1 MALRLKKDIKKASYY
16 VWFLGA
22 QESRGLRGEEFALPA
37 VQLLEERSRELEPF
51 KVTLQVSHKG
61 LKIIQNVTA
70 KGKQQTIKHFIPHGS
85 ITSAVVQGD
94 VVACVLLLYN
104 PLTGCP
110 VHVHAYR
117 CDSDHTAEMLY
128 THLQAL
134 IERPENQKKFAD
146 IERKLQMRGALP
158 VSKKPPDS
166 SLGSEVSRESDSG
179 SNEERCVANLY
190 DSLAAELKQKLSTG
204 KKGLGKSPIL
214 LPPRDY
220 DTVHRQKGNLSNID
234 TRRCLNQN
242 IVGVN
247 ARRKLESSGGS
258 SGIGSDLAPSPERN
272 EYTRQHDNHST
283 SEEDWAESTAY
294 MMHEAF
300 DASPRRAASPRHAAS
315 PRRATSPRRA
325 SPPRRVASPPRRAAS
340 PQRRAVSPQ
349 RRAVSPQRRAV
360 SPPRRALSP
369 RRYDRGFNDDFAE
382 QFRDDLAPFREQ
394 TGFDRHHRHESLER
408 VKEKE
413 KYDDEPSYRRRYA
426 AETKPSNRSI
436 DRVEDRRLGKLT
448 RGASEGS
455 LKLAE
460 ASPKDRFQVAKEK
473 FKNLERERFNR
484 ELEQHMAIRR
494 SMLERNSRSTSS
506 PEEERRDERQ
516 QDRHRELSSRRE
528 PDRSH
533 RDLER
538 SHREPERFKDPGRMH
553 DIDRDI
559 PHREVERL
567 PRVSRKREDVK
578 RFEYGA
584 EDYLDR
590 IEPKPHREEFDRYRE
605 RRELDRRIDEDEIIE
620 PVIEDRRRDWSDR
633 QRAFSRSRLLDD
645 QRQSFAEGDR
655 ERYYEREYR
664 DYRELSDRQPAKFR
678 HSYAEPIPRGRLG
691 TVRPY

>member
-1 MALRLKKDIKKASYY
+1 MRAHGSIDSRVIVLADLKTNKIFNNDIEVQNKMALRLKKDIKKASYY

-37 VQLLEERSRELEPF
+37 IRLLEERARNLEPF

-85 ITSAVVQGD
+85 ITSAVAQGD
-94 VVACVLLLYN
+94 VVACVLLLFN
-104 PLTGCP
+104 PITGCP

-128 THLQAL
+128 THLLAL

-158 VSKKPPDS
+158 LKKPPDS

-179 SNEERCVANLY
+179 SNEDRNVANLY
-190 DSLAAELKQKLSTG
+190 DSLAAELKQKLST
-204 KKGLGKSPIL
+204 GKSPIL

-242 IVGVN
+242 IVGIN

-272 EYTRQHDNHST
+272 EYPRHDNHST

-294 MMHEAF
+294 LMHEAF
-300 DASPRRAASPRHAAS
+300 DASP
-315 PRRATSPRRA
+315 PRRPSSPRRA
-325 SPPRRVASPPRRAAS
+325 SPPRRT
-340 PQRRAVSPQ
+340 
-349 RRAVSPQRRAV
+349 
-360 SPPRRALSP
+360 LSP
-369 RRYDRGFNDDFAE
+369 RNYDRTPYNDDYTD
-382 QFRDDLAPFREQ
+382 QYSDQLAPFRDQ
-394 TGFDRHHRHESLER
+394 TAFERRFRHESLER
-408 VKEKE
+408 VSKDKPEKF
-413 KYDDEPSYRRRYA
+413 DDDTPSYRRRYV
-426 AETKPSNRSI
+426 AETKPSNKSI
-436 DRVEDRRLGKLT
+436 DRVEDRRFGKLQ

-455 LKLAE
+455 LKTTDV
-460 ASPKDRFQVAKEK
+460 SPKERFNVAKEK
-473 FKNLERERFNR
+473 FMNLERERFNR
-484 ELEQHMAIRR
+484 ELEAHMAIRR

-506 PEEERRDERQ
+506 PEEERRDERL
-516 QDRHRELSSRRE
+516 DRHRELSSRRE
-528 PDRSH
+528 NDRSH
-533 RDLER
+533 RELER
-538 SHREPERFKDPGRMH
+538 PHREPERRKE
-553 DIDRDI
+553 DRIRDLGDLGQ
-559 PHREVERL
+559 REIERL
-567 PRVSRKREDVK
+567 PRVGRKRDEVK
-578 RFEYGA
+578 RYEYGN
-584 EDYLDR
+584 EEYLNR
-590 IEPKPHREEFDRYRE
+590 IEPKQEYLNRIESKPHREEFDRYRE

-620 PVIEDRRRDWSDR
+620 PVIEERRRDWNDR
-633 QRAFSRSRLLDD
+633 QRAFSRSRLLDE
-645 QRQSFAEGDR
+645 QRQSYAEGDR
-655 ERYYEREYR
+655 DRFFERDYREYR
-664 DYRELSDRQPAKFR
+664 DLADRQPANYR

>member
-37 VQLLEERSRELEPF
+37 ITLLEERARELEPF

-85 ITSAVVQGD
+85 ITSAVSQGD

-117 CDSDHTAEMLY
+117 CDSEHTAEMLY

-134 IERPENQKKFAD
+134 IDRPENQKKFAD

-158 VSKKPPDS
+158 TSKKPPDS

-220 DTVHRQKGNLSNID
+220 DTVHRQKGNLNNID

-272 EYTRQHDNHST
+272 EYPRQHDNHST

-300 DASPRRAASPRHAAS
+300 DASP
-315 PRRATSPRRA
+315 PRRATSPRRPA
-325 SPPRRVASPPRRAAS
+325 SPRRAPS
-340 PQRRAVSPQ
+340 PHRAISPRR
-349 RRAVSPQRRAV
+349 V

-369 RRYDRGFNDDFAE
+369 RNYDRGYNEDFSE
-382 QFRDDLAPFREQ
+382 QYRDQLAPFRDHTFERR
-394 TGFDRHHRHESLER
+394 FRNESLDR
-408 VKEKE
+408 KEKQD
-413 KYDDEPSYRRRYA
+413 KFIDDTNYRRRYVA
-426 AETKPSNRSI
+426 DAKPSNRSI
-436 DRVEDRRLGKLT
+436 DRVEDRRFGKLQ

-455 LKLAE
+455 LKIND
-460 ASPKDRFQVAKEK
+460 ASPKDRFNVAKEK
-473 FKNLERERFNR
+473 FMNLERERLNR

-494 SMLERNSRSTSS
+494 SILERNSRSTSS
-506 PEEERRDERQ
+506 PEEERRDERP
-516 QDRHRELSSRRE
+516 DRRDLSSRRE
-528 PDRSH
+528 PERSP
-533 RDLER
+533 LER
-538 SHREPERFKDPGRMH
+538 YREPNRRKEPERPDVDVTDLG
-553 DIDRDI
+553 
-559 PHREVERL
+559 HREIERL
-567 PRVSRKREDVK
+567 PRVGRKREDAK

-584 EDYLDR
+584 EEYLNR
-590 IEPKPHREEFDRYRE
+590 IEPKPHRDDFDRYRD

-620 PVIEDRRRDWSDR
+620 PVIEDRRRDWNDR
-633 QRAFSRSRLLDD
+633 QRAFSRSRLLED
-645 QRQSFAEGDR
+645 QRQSYAEGDR
-655 ERYYEREYR
+655 DRFYERDYR
-664 DYRELSDRQPAKFR
+664 DYRELADRQPSKFR

>member
-1 MALRLKKDIKKASYY
+1 
-16 VWFLGA
+16 
-22 QESRGLRGEEFALPA
+22 
-37 VQLLEERSRELEPF
+37 
-51 KVTLQVSHKG
+51 
-61 LKIIQNVTA
+61 
-70 KGKQQTIKHFIPHGS
+70 
-85 ITSAVVQGD
+85 
-94 VVACVLLLYN
+94 
-104 PLTGCP
+104 
-110 VHVHAYR
+110 
-117 CDSDHTAEMLY
+117 MLY

-158 VSKKPPDS
+158 SSKKPPDS

-204 KKGLGKSPIL
+204 KKGIGKSPIL

-272 EYTRQHDNHST
+272 DYTRPHDTHST

-294 MMHEAF
+294 LMHEAF
-300 DASPRRAASPRHAAS
+300 DPSPPRRAA
-315 PRRATSPRRA
+315 SPRRA
-325 SPPRRVASPPRRAAS
+325 SPPRRT
-340 PQRRAVSPQ
+340 
-349 RRAVSPQRRAV
+349 
-360 SPPRRALSP
+360 LSP
-369 RRYDRGFNDDFAE
+369 RGYDRTSYNDDYND
-382 QFRDDLAPFREQ
+382 QYRDQLAPFREA
-394 TGFDRHHRHESLER
+394 TFERRFRHESLER
-408 VKEKE
+408 VNKEKPE
-413 KYDDEPSYRRRYA
+413 KFIDDTTNYRRRYV
-426 AETKPSNRSI
+426 AETKPSNRSM
-436 DRVEDRRLGKLT
+436 DKVEDRRFGKLQ

-460 ASPKDRFQVAKEK
+460 AAPKDRFNAAKEK
-473 FKNLERERFNR
+473 FMNLERERFNK

-506 PEEERRDERQ
+506 PEEERRDERRE
-516 QDRHRELSSRRE
+516 RHRELSSRRE

-533 RDLER
+533 RDIER
-538 SHREPERFKDPGRMH
+538 SHREPERRKEA
-553 DIDRDI
+553 DRIRDDSRELG
-559 PHREVERL
+559 HREIERL
-567 PRVSRKREDVK
+567 PRVGRKREDVK
-578 RFEYGA
+578 RYEYGA
-584 EDYLDR
+584 EDYLNR
-590 IEPKPHREEFDRYRE
+590 VEPKVHRDDFDRDRYRE

-620 PVIEDRRRDWSDR
+620 PVIEDRRRDWNDR

-645 QRQSFAEGDR
+645 QRQSYAEGDR
-655 ERYYEREYR
+655 DRYFDR
-664 DYRELSDRQPAKFR
+664 DYRDFRDLADRQPTKFR

>member
-37 VQLLEERSRELEPF
+37 IRILEERARDLEPF

-85 ITSAVVQGD
+85 ITSAVVQAD

-117 CDSDHTAEMLY
+117 CDSDHTAEMLF

-158 VSKKPPDS
+158 SSKKPPDS

-190 DSLAAELKQKLSTG
+190 DSLAAELKQKLST
-204 KKGLGKSPIL
+204 GKSPIL

-272 EYTRQHDNHST
+272 EYRQHDNHST

-300 DASPRRAASPRHAAS
+300 DASPPRRAPS
-315 PRRATSPRRA
+315 PRRTSPPRRA
-325 SPPRRVASPPRRAAS
+325 SPA
-340 PQRRAVSPQ
+340 
-349 RRAVSPQRRAV
+349 
-360 SPPRRALSP
+360 RRALSP
-369 RRYDRGFNDDFAE
+369 RHYERAYADDFSD
-382 QFRDDLAPFREQ
+382 QFRDQLAPFRDHTFERR
-394 TGFDRHHRHESLER
+394 FRHESLER
-408 VKEKE
+408 VKPEKPVE
-413 KYDDEPSYRRRYA
+413 KFQDDTINYRRRYV

-436 DRVEDRRLGKLT
+436 DRVEDRRFGKLQ

-455 LKLAE
+455 LKVAE
-460 ASPKDRFQVAKEK
+460 ASPKDRFNVAKEK
-473 FKNLERERFNR
+473 FMNLERERFNK
-484 ELEQHMAIRR
+484 ELEAHMAMRR

-516 QDRHRELSSRRE
+516 ERHREVSSRRE
-528 PDRSH
+528 PP
-533 RDLER
+533 R
-538 SHREPERFKDPGRMH
+538 SHREPERRSP
-553 DIDRDI
+553 
-559 PHREVERL
+559 ERL
-567 PRVSRKREDVK
+567 PRLRKRDDAK
-578 RFEYGA
+578 RYEYGA
-584 EDYLDR
+584 EEYLAR
-590 IEPKPHREEFDRYRE
+590 EPRRDEFDAFERRG
-605 RRELDRRIDEDEIIE
+605 RRELERRIDEDEVIE
-620 PVIEDRRRDWSDR
+620 PVIEERRRDWTDR
-633 QRAFSRSRLLDD
+633 QRAFSRSRLLDE
-645 QRQSFAEGDR
+645 QRQSYAEGER
-655 ERYYEREYR
+655 ERYYERDYR
-664 DYRELSDRQPAKFR
+664 DYRELAERPQGKFR

>member
-37 VQLLEERSRELEPF
+37 IRLLEERARDLEPF

-104 PLTGCP
+104 PITGCP

-158 VSKKPPDS
+158 SKKPPDS

-179 SNEERCVANLY
+179 STEERCVANLY

-272 EYTRQHDNHST
+272 DYTRQHDNHST

-294 MMHEAF
+294 LMHEAF
-300 DASPRRAASPRHAAS
+300 DASP
-315 PRRATSPRRA
+315 PRRAQSPRRA
-325 SPPRRVASPPRRAAS
+325 SPPRCA
-340 PQRRAVSPQ
+340 
-349 RRAVSPQRRAV
+349 

-369 RRYDRGFNDDFAE
+369 RAYDRAPAYNEEFAE
-382 QFRDDLAPFREQ
+382 PYRDQLAPFRDATFERR
-394 TGFDRHHRHESLER
+394 FRHESLER
-408 VKEKE
+408 VAKEKPDKFLE
-413 KYDDEPSYRRRYA
+413 ETPGYRRRYVA
-426 AETKPSNRSI
+426 DAKPSNRSI
-436 DRVEDRRLGKLT
+436 DRVEERRFGKLQ

-460 ASPKDRFQVAKEK
+460 TSPKDRFNVAKEK
-473 FKNLERERFNR
+473 FMNLERERFNR
-484 ELEQHMAIRR
+484 ELEQHMAMRR

-516 QDRHRELSSRRE
+516 ERHRDISSRRE
-528 PDRSH
+528 PERSH
-533 RDLER
+533 RDIDRPRE
-538 SHREPERFKDPGRMH
+538 HREPERRKDVERVR
-553 DIDRDI
+553 DIDTTDVG
-559 PHREVERL
+559 HREIERL
-567 PRVSRKREDVK
+567 PRVGRKRDDPK
-578 RFEYGA
+578 RYEYGA
-584 EDYLDR
+584 EDYLSR
-590 IEPKPHREEFDRYRE
+590 VEPKPHRDEFDRYRE
-605 RRELDRRIDEDEIIE
+605 RRELDRRIDEDEVIE
-620 PVIEDRRRDWSDR
+620 PVMEDRRREWTDR
-633 QRAFSRSRLLDD
+633 QRAFSRSRLLDE
-645 QRQSFAEGDR
+645 QRQSYADGDR
-655 ERYYEREYR
+655 DRYYDREYR
-664 DYRELSDRQPAKFR
+664 EFRELADRQPTKFR

>member
-37 VQLLEERSRELEPF
+37 IRLLEERARDLEPF

-104 PLTGCP
+104 PITGCP

-128 THLQAL
+128 THLLAL

-158 VSKKPPDS
+158 SKKPPDS

-179 SNEERCVANLY
+179 SNEDRNVANLY

-220 DTVHRQKGNLSNID
+220 DTVHRQKGNLNNID

-242 IVGVN
+242 IVGIN

-272 EYTRQHDNHST
+272 EYPRHDNHST

-294 MMHEAF
+294 LMHEAF
-300 DASPRRAASPRHAAS
+300 DASPPRRAPS
-315 PRRATSPRRA
+315 PRRS
-325 SPPRRVASPPRRAAS
+325 SPPRRT
-340 PQRRAVSPQ
+340 
-349 RRAVSPQRRAV
+349 
-360 SPPRRALSP
+360 LSP
-369 RRYDRGFNDDFAE
+369 RNFERAYNDDYSD
-382 QFRDDLAPFREQ
+382 QYRDQIPSFRDQA
-394 TGFDRHHRHESLER
+394 TFDRRFRHESLER
-408 VKEKE
+408 KDKTEKF
-413 KYDDEPSYRRRYA
+413 DDDTSYRRRYV

-436 DRVEDRRLGKLT
+436 DRVEDRRFGKLQ

-455 LKLAE
+455 LKVADT
-460 ASPKDRFQVAKEK
+460 SPKERFVVAKEK
-473 FKNLERERFNR
+473 FMNLERERFNR
-484 ELEQHMAIRR
+484 ELQAHMAMRR

-516 QDRHRELSSRRE
+516 DRPVSSRRE
-528 PDRSH
+528 ADRSH
-533 RDLER
+533 RDIER
-538 SHREPERFKDPGRMH
+538 SLREPDRRKEERV
-553 DIDRDI
+553 RDLAA
-559 PHREVERL
+559 PDLAQREIERL
-567 PRVSRKREDVK
+567 PRVGRKRDEIK
-578 RFEYGA
+578 RYEYGS
-584 EDYLDR
+584 EDYLNR
-590 IEPKPHREEFDRYRE
+590 VEPKHRNDFDRYRE
-605 RRELDRRIDEDEIIE
+605 RRELDHRIDEDDVIE
-620 PVIEDRRRDWSDR
+620 PVIEERRNWNDR
-633 QRAFSRSRLLDD
+633 QRAFSRSRLVDE
-645 QRQSFAEGDR
+645 QRQSYAEGDR
-655 ERYYEREYR
+655 DRFYER
-664 DYRELSDRQPAKFR
+664 DYRDFSDLADRQPAKYR

>member
-37 VQLLEERSRELEPF
+37 IRILEERARDLEPF

-61 LKIIQNVTA
+61 LKIIQNVTS

-85 ITSAVVQGD
+85 ITSGVVQGD

-104 PLTGCP
+104 PITGCP

-117 CDSDHTAEMLY
+117 CDSDHTAGMLY
-128 THLQAL
+128 THLLAL

-158 VSKKPPDS
+158 NSKKPPDS

-179 SNEERCVANLY
+179 SNEDRNVANLY

-220 DTVHRQKGNLSNID
+220 DTVHRQKGNLNNID

-272 EYTRQHDNHST
+272 DYRPHDNHST

-294 MMHEAF
+294 LMHEAF
-300 DASPRRAASPRHAAS
+300 DASP
-315 PRRATSPRRA
+315 PRRAPSPRRA
-325 SPPRRVASPPRRAAS
+325 SPPRRS
-340 PQRRAVSPQ
+340 
-349 RRAVSPQRRAV
+349 

-369 RRYDRGFNDDFAE
+369 RNYDRTPYNDDLSD
-382 QFRDDLAPFREQ
+382 QFRDALAPFREA
-394 TGFDRHHRHESLER
+394 TFERRFRPESLER
-408 VKEKE
+408 NKEKVD
-413 KYDDEPSYRRRYA
+413 KYPEETTNYRRRYVA
-426 AETKPSNRSI
+426 DTKPSNRSM
-436 DRVEDRRLGKLT
+436 DRVDGRFGKLQ
-448 RGASEGS
+448 RGTSEGS
-455 LKLAE
+455 LKIADT
-460 ASPKDRFQVAKEK
+460 SPKERFNVAKEK

-484 ELEQHMAIRR
+484 ELEAHMAMRR
-494 SMLERNSRSTSS
+494 SMLEARNSRSTSS

-516 QDRHRELSSRRE
+516 ERHRETTSRRE
-528 PDRSH
+528 QERSH
-533 RDLER
+533 REVER
-538 SHREPERFKDPGRMH
+538 SHREPERRKE
-553 DIDRDI
+553 DRVRDLA
-559 PHREVERL
+559 PPDLHREVERL
-567 PRVSRKREDVK
+567 PRVGRKRDDLK
-578 RFEYGA
+578 RYEYGT
-584 EDYLDR
+584 EDYLNR
-590 IEPKPHREEFDRYRE
+590 IEPKPLRDDYDRYRD
-605 RRELDRRIDEDEIIE
+605 RRESHPPDEDEIE
-620 PVIEDRRRDWSDR
+620 PVEERRRDWNDR
-633 QRAFSRSRLLDD
+633 QRAFSRTRLLDD
-645 QRQSFAEGDR
+645 HRQSYAEGDR
-655 ERYYEREYR
+655 DRFYER
-664 DYRELSDRQPAKFR
+664 DYRDFRDLADRPQTKFR
-678 HSYAEPIPRGRLG
+678 HSYAEPISRGRLG

>member
-37 VQLLEERSRELEPF
+37 IRILEERARDLEPF

-85 ITSAVVQGD
+85 ITSAVVQAD

-117 CDSDHTAEMLY
+117 CDSDHTAEILY

-158 VSKKPPDS
+158 SSKKPPDS

-204 KKGLGKSPIL
+204 KSPIL

-220 DTVHRQKGNLSNID
+220 DTVHRQKGNLNNID

-300 DASPRRAASPRHAAS
+300 DASP
-315 PRRATSPRRA
+315 PRRAVSPRRA
-325 SPPRRVASPPRRAAS
+325 SPRRTSPRRNSPTRRNSPPRRT
-340 PQRRAVSPQ
+340 
-349 RRAVSPQRRAV
+349 
-360 SPPRRALSP
+360 LSP
-369 RRYDRGFNDDFAE
+369 RNYDRSYPDDYD
-382 QFRDDLAPFREQ
+382 QYRDQLAPFRDQNTYERR
-394 TGFDRHHRHESLER
+394 FRHESLER
-408 VKEKE
+408 PTKDKFQEKE
-413 KYDDEPSYRRRYA
+413 KFQDDTANYRRRYV

-436 DRVEDRRLGKLT
+436 DRVEDRKFGKLQ

-455 LKLAE
+455 LKIADT
-460 ASPKDRFQVAKEK
+460 SPKDRFNVAKEK
-473 FKNLERERFNR
+473 FMNLERERFTK
-484 ELEQHMAIRR
+484 ELEQHMAMRR

-516 QDRHRELSSRRE
+516 DRHRDLSSRRE
-528 PDRSH
+528 PERSH
-533 RDLER
+533 RDIER
-538 SHREPERFKDPGRMH
+538 HRDPERRKDSDRIRDIEPIVHREM
-553 DIDRDI
+553 
-559 PHREVERL
+559 ERL
-567 PRVSRKREDVK
+567 PRIGRKRDDVK

-584 EDYLDR
+584 EEYLNR
-590 IEPKPHREEFDRYRE
+590 IEPKPHRDEFERYDRRE
-605 RRELDRRIDEDEIIE
+605 RRELDRRIDEDEVIE
-620 PVIEDRRRDWSDR
+620 PVIEERRRDWNDR

-645 QRQSFAEGDR
+645 QRQSYVEGDR
-655 ERYYEREYR
+655 ERYYDR
-664 DYRELSDRQPAKFR
+664 DYRDFRDLADRQQTKFR

>member
-37 VQLLEERSRELEPF
+37 IRVLEERARDLEPF

-85 ITSAVVQGD
+85 ITSAVVQAD

-104 PLTGCP
+104 PVTGCP

-134 IERPENQKKFAD
+134 IDRPENQKKFAD

-158 VSKKPPDS
+158 STKKPPDS

-272 EYTRQHDNHST
+272 EYARQHDNHST
-283 SEEDWAESTAY
+283 SEEEWAESTAY

-300 DASPRRAASPRHAAS
+300 EASPRRAV
-315 PRRATSPRRA
+315 SPRRA
-325 SPPRRVASPPRRAAS
+325 SPPAA
-340 PQRRAVSPQ
+340 
-349 RRAVSPQRRAV
+349 
-360 SPPRRALSP
+360 RRALSP
-369 RRYDRGFNDDFAE
+369 HSYDRTPAYDDYND
-382 QFRDDLAPFREQ
+382 QYRDQLAPFREQ
-394 TGFDRHHRHESLER
+394 SSFDRRFRHESLER
-408 VKEKE
+408 VSKDKPD
-413 KYDDEPSYRRRYA
+413 KFNDDAPSYRRRYI
-426 AETKPSNRSI
+426 TDSKPSNRSI
-436 DRVEDRRLGKLT
+436 DRVEDRRFGKLQ

-455 LKLAE
+455 LKVAE
-460 ASPKDRFQVAKEK
+460 IASPKDRFNVAKEK
-473 FKNLERERFNR
+473 FMNLERERFNR

-506 PEEERRDERQ
+506 PEEEIRDERPE
-516 QDRHRELSSRRE
+516 RHRELNSRRE
-528 PDRSH
+528 PERTHRELDRA
-533 RDLER
+533 
-538 SHREPERFKDPGRMH
+538 HREPDRRKDPERVR
-553 DIDRDI
+553 DVDRDLA
-559 PHREVERL
+559 HREIERL
-567 PRVSRKREDVK
+567 PRVSRKRDDNMK
-578 RFEYGA
+578 RYEYGA
-584 EDYLDR
+584 EEYLNR
-590 IEPKPHREEFDRYRE
+590 IEPKPQREEFDRYRD
-605 RRELDRRIDEDEIIE
+605 RRELDRRIDEDEVFE
-620 PVIEDRRRDWSDR
+620 PVIEERRRDWTDR
-633 QRAFSRSRLLDD
+633 QRAFSRSRLLEDH
-645 QRQSFAEGDR
+645 RQSYAEGDR
-655 ERYYEREYR
+655 DRYYDR
-664 DYRELSDRQPAKFR
+664 DYPNFRDLAERQPAKFR

>member
-22 QESRGLRGEEFALPA
+22 QESRGLRGEEFAIPA
-37 VQLLEERSRELEPF
+37 IKILEERARDLEPF
-51 KVTLQVSHKG
+51 KVTLQLSHKG

-85 ITSAVVQGD
+85 ITSAVVQDD

-117 CDSDHTAEMLY
+117 CDSDNTAKMLY
-128 THLQAL
+128 SHLQAL

-158 VSKKPPDS
+158 ATKKPPDS

-190 DSLAAELKQKLSTG
+190 DSLAAELKQKLST
-204 KKGLGKSPIL
+204 GKSPIL

-272 EYTRQHDNHST
+272 DYARQHDNHST

-300 DASPRRAASPRHAAS
+300 E
-315 PRRATSPRRA
+315 
-325 SPPRRVASPPRRAAS
+325 ASPPRRA
-340 PQRRAVSPQ
+340 VSP
-349 RRAVSPQRRAV
+349 RRTSPG
-360 SPPRRALSP
+360 RRALSP
-369 RRYDRGFNDDFAE
+369 HSYDRAPVYNDDYNE
-382 QFRDDLAPFREQ
+382 QFRDQLAPFRDQATFERR
-394 TGFDRHHRHESLER
+394 FRHESLER
-408 VKEKE
+408 VNNRHESLERINKDKTD
-413 KYDDEPSYRRRYA
+413 KFNDDTPSYRRRYIA
-426 AETKPSNRSI
+426 DTKPSNRSI
-436 DRVEDRRLGKLT
+436 DRVEDRRFGKLQ

-460 ASPKDRFQVAKEK
+460 ASPKDRFNVAKEK
-473 FKNLERERFNR
+473 FMNLERERFNR

-516 QDRHRELSSRRE
+516 ERHRELSSRRE
-528 PDRSH
+528 PERSH
-533 RDLER
+533 RDIER
-538 SHREPERFKDPGRMH
+538 SHREPERRKDS
-553 DIDRDI
+553 DRIRDLDTRDLA
-559 PHREVERL
+559 HREIERL
-567 PRVSRKREDVK
+567 PRVGRKRDDLK
-578 RFEYGA
+578 RYEYGT
-584 EDYLDR
+584 EDYLNR
-590 IEPKPHREEFDRYRE
+590 IEPKPHRDDFDRYRE
-605 RRELDRRIDEDEIIE
+605 RKELDRRIDEDEIIE
-620 PVIEDRRRDWSDR
+620 PVIEDRRRNWNDR

-645 QRQSFAEGDR
+645 QRQSYAEGDR
-655 ERYYEREYR
+655 DRYYDR
-664 DYRELSDRQPAKFR
+664 DYRDFRELADRQPAKFR

>member
-37 VQLLEERSRELEPF
+37 IRVLEERARDLEPF

-61 LKIIQNVTA
+61 LKIIQNVSA

-104 PLTGCP
+104 PITGCP

-158 VSKKPPDS
+158 SKKPPDS

-190 DSLAAELKQKLSTG
+190 DSLAAELKQKLST
-204 KKGLGKSPIL
+204 GKSPIL

-272 EYTRQHDNHST
+272 DYARQHDNHST

-300 DASPRRAASPRHAAS
+300 E
-315 PRRATSPRRA
+315 A
-325 SPPRRVASPPRRAAS
+325 SPPRRTASPPRAA
-340 PQRRAVSPQ
+340 
-349 RRAVSPQRRAV
+349 

-369 RRYDRGFNDDFAE
+369 RGYDRAYNDDYLPPVE
-382 QFRDDLAPFREQ
+382 PYRDQLAPFRDATFERR
-394 TGFDRHHRHESLER
+394 FRHESLER
-408 VKEKE
+408 GTKEKPDKFLE
-413 KYDDEPSYRRRYA
+413 DGTGYRRRYVPDA
-426 AETKPSNRSI
+426 KPSNRSI
-436 DRVEDRRLGKLT
+436 DRGDDRRFGKLQ

-455 LKLAE
+455 LKIAE
-460 ASPKDRFQVAKEK
+460 TSPKDRFNVAKEK
-473 FKNLERERFNR
+473 FMNLERERFNR
-484 ELEQHMAIRR
+484 ELEQHMALRR

-516 QDRHRELSSRRE
+516 ERHREPSSRRE

-533 RDLER
+533 RDIER
-538 SHREPERFKDPGRMH
+538 SHRDSDRRKDMDRVRDVEPADLA
-553 DIDRDI
+553 
-559 PHREVERL
+559 HREMERL
-567 PRVSRKREDVK
+567 PRVGRKRDEK
-578 RFEYGA
+578 RYEYGA
-584 EDYLDR
+584 EDYLNR
-590 IEPKPHREEFDRYRE
+590 IEPKPEREFDRYRE
-605 RRELDRRIDEDEIIE
+605 RRELDRRIDEDEMIE
-620 PVIEDRRRDWSDR
+620 PVLEERRREWTDR
-633 QRAFSRSRLLDD
+633 QRAFSRSRLLDE
-645 QRQSFAEGDR
+645 QRAAYPDGDR
-655 ERYYEREYR
+655 DRDRYYDREYR
-664 DYRELSDRQPAKFR
+664 DFRELAERQPTKFR

>member
-37 VQLLEERSRELEPF
+37 IRILEERARDLEPF

-61 LKIIQNVTA
+61 LKIIQNVTS

-104 PLTGCP
+104 PITGCP

-128 THLQAL
+128 THLLAL

-158 VSKKPPDS
+158 SSKKPPDS

-179 SNEERCVANLY
+179 SNEDRNVANLY

-220 DTVHRQKGNLSNID
+220 DTVHRQKGNLNNID

-272 EYTRQHDNHST
+272 EYRPHDNHST

-300 DASPRRAASPRHAAS
+300 DASP
-315 PRRATSPRRA
+315 PRRAPSPRRA
-325 SPPRRVASPPRRAAS
+325 SPPRRT
-340 PQRRAVSPQ
+340 
-349 RRAVSPQRRAV
+349 
-360 SPPRRALSP
+360 LSP
-369 RRYDRGFNDDFAE
+369 RNYDRTPAYNDDFAD
-382 QFRDDLAPFREQ
+382 QFRDSLAPFREA
-394 TGFDRHHRHESLER
+394 TFERRFRHESLER
-408 VKEKE
+408 VNKEKPDKFAE
-413 KYDDEPSYRRRYA
+413 DTPNYRRRYVPD
-426 AETKPSNRSI
+426 TKPSNRSI
-436 DRVEDRRLGKLT
+436 DRVEDRRFGKLQ

-460 ASPKDRFQVAKEK
+460 ASPKERFNVAKEK

-484 ELEQHMAIRR
+484 ELEAHMAMRR
-494 SMLERNSRSTSS
+494 SMLEARNSRSTSS

-516 QDRHRELSSRRE
+516 ERHREVSSRRE
-528 PDRSH
+528 PERPH
-533 RDLER
+533 RDAER
-538 SHREPERFKDPGRMH
+538 SHREPERRKE
-553 DIDRDI
+553 DRVRDLGADLG
-559 PHREVERL
+559 HREIERL
-567 PRVSRKREDVK
+567 PRVGRKRDDLK
-578 RFEYGA
+578 RYEYGT
-584 EDYLDR
+584 EDYLNR
-590 IEPKPHREEFDRYRE
+590 IEPKPLREDYDRYRE
-605 RRELDRRIDEDEIIE
+605 RDRREVDRHVDEDEIIE
-620 PVIEDRRRDWSDR
+620 PVVEERRRDWNDR
-633 QRAFSRSRLLDD
+633 QRAFSRSRLLDE
-645 QRQSFAEGDR
+645 QRQSYAEGDR
-655 ERYYEREYR
+655 DRFYER
-664 DYRELSDRQPAKFR
+664 DYRDFRDLAERQPTKFR
-678 HSYAEPIPRGRLG
+678 HSYAEPISRGRLG

>member
-37 VQLLEERSRELEPF
+37 IRILEDRARDLEPF

-85 ITSAVVQGD
+85 ITSAVVQAD

-158 VSKKPPDS
+158 SSKKPPDS

-190 DSLAAELKQKLSTG
+190 DSLAAELKQKLST
-204 KKGLGKSPIL
+204 GKSPIL

-272 EYTRQHDNHST
+272 EYRQHDNHST

-300 DASPRRAASPRHAAS
+300 DASPPRRAASPR
-315 PRRATSPRRA
+315 RTSPA
-325 SPPRRVASPPRRAAS
+325 
-340 PQRRAVSPQ
+340 
-349 RRAVSPQRRAV
+349 
-360 SPPRRALSP
+360 RRALSP
-369 RRYDRGFNDDFAE
+369 RNYDRGYADDFSD
-382 QFRDDLAPFREQ
+382 QFRDQLAPFRDQ
-394 TGFDRHHRHESLER
+394 TFERRFRHESLER
-408 VKEKE
+408 PKPEKPVE
-413 KYDDEPSYRRRYA
+413 KFQDDTVNYRRRYV

-436 DRVEDRRLGKLT
+436 DRVEDRRFGKLQ

-455 LKLAE
+455 LKIAE
-460 ASPKDRFQVAKEK
+460 ASPKDRFNVAKEK
-473 FKNLERERFNR
+473 FMNLERERFNR
-484 ELEQHMAIRR
+484 ELEAHMAMRR

-516 QDRHRELSSRRE
+516 DRHRDISSRRE
-528 PDRSH
+528 P
-533 RDLER
+533 ER
-538 SHREPERFKDPGRMH
+538 SHRELERHREPERRKDT
-553 DIDRDI
+553 DRVRELDPPHARDL
-559 PHREVERL
+559 PHREMERL
-567 PRVSRKREDVK
+567 PRIGRKRDDVK
-578 RFEYGA
+578 RYEYGA
-584 EDYLDR
+584 EEYLNR
-590 IEPKPHREEFDRYRE
+590 IEPKPHRDEFDSFDRRG

-620 PVIEDRRRDWSDR
+620 PVIEDRRRDWNDR

-645 QRQSFAEGDR
+645 QRQSYVEGDR
-655 ERYYEREYR
+655 ERYYDR
-664 DYRELSDRQPAKFR
+664 DYRDFRELADRQQSKFR

>member
-37 VQLLEERSRELEPF
+37 IRLLEERARDLEPF

-61 LKIIQNVTA
+61 LKIIQNVSA

-104 PLTGCP
+104 PITGCP

-117 CDSDHTAEMLY
+117 CDSDHTAEMLF

-158 VSKKPPDS
+158 SKKPPDS

-179 SNEERCVANLY
+179 STEERCVANLY
-190 DSLAAELKQKLSTG
+190 DSLAAELKQKLST
-204 KKGLGKSPIL
+204 GKSPIL

-234 TRRCLNQN
+234 TRRCLNQS

-272 EYTRQHDNHST
+272 DYTRQHDNHST

-300 DASPRRAASPRHAAS
+300 E
-315 PRRATSPRRA
+315 T
-325 SPPRRVASPPRRAAS
+325 SPPRRAQSPHHAS
-340 PQRRAVSPQ
+340 PPRCT
-349 RRAVSPQRRAV
+349 
-360 SPPRRALSP
+360 SPPRRTLSP
-369 RRYDRGFNDDFAE
+369 RNYDRGPVYNDDFTE
-382 QFRDDLAPFREQ
+382 PYRDQLAPFRDATFERR
-394 TGFDRHHRHESLER
+394 FRHESLER
-408 VKEKE
+408 VSKDKPDKFTEE
-413 KYDDEPSYRRRYA
+413 VPNYRRRYIA
-426 AETKPSNRSI
+426 DTKPSNRSI
-436 DRVEDRRLGKLT
+436 DRVEDRRFGKLQ

-460 ASPKDRFQVAKEK
+460 TSPKDRFNVAKEK
-473 FKNLERERFNR
+473 FKNLERERFNQ

-494 SMLERNSRSTSS
+494 NMLERNSRSTSS

-516 QDRHRELSSRRE
+516 ERHRELSSRRE

-538 SHREPERFKDPGRMH
+538 THREPERRKDIERV
-553 DIDRDI
+553 RDVDTTDMG
-559 PHREVERL
+559 HREIERL
-567 PRVSRKREDVK
+567 PRVGRKRDDLK
-578 RFEYGA
+578 RYEYGT
-584 EDYLDR
+584 EEYLNR
-590 IEPKPHREEFDRYRE
+590 IEPKPHRDEFDRYRE
-605 RRELDRRIDEDEIIE
+605 RRELDRRIEEDEIIE
-620 PVIEDRRRDWSDR
+620 PVIEDRRREWTDR
-633 QRAFSRSRLLDD
+633 QRAFSRSRLLDE
-645 QRQSFAEGDR
+645 QRQSYPEGDR
-655 ERYYEREYR
+655 DRYYDREYR
-664 DYRELSDRQPAKFR
+664 DFRDLTDRQPTKFR
-678 HSYAEPIPRGRLG
+678 HSYAEPISRGRLG

>member
-37 VQLLEERSRELEPF
+37 IRLLEERARDLEPF

-104 PLTGCP
+104 PITGCP

-158 VSKKPPDS
+158 SSKKPPDS

-179 SNEERCVANLY
+179 SNEERYVANLY
-190 DSLAAELKQKLSTG
+190 DSLAAELKQKLST
-204 KKGLGKSPIL
+204 GKSPIL

-272 EYTRQHDNHST
+272 DYRQHDNHST
-283 SEEDWAESTAY
+283 SEDEWAESTAY

-300 DASPRRAASPRHAAS
+300 DSSPPRRAA
-315 PRRATSPRRA
+315 SPRRA
-325 SPPRRVASPPRRAAS
+325 SPPRR
-340 PQRRAVSPQ
+340 
-349 RRAVSPQRRAV
+349 
-360 SPPRRALSP
+360 ALSP
-369 RRYDRGFNDDFAE
+369 RNYDRTPAYNDDFSD
-382 QFRDDLAPFREQ
+382 QFRDQLAPFRDQ
-394 TGFDRHHRHESLER
+394 TFERRFRHESLER
-408 VKEKE
+408 VNKEKTE
-413 KYDDEPSYRRRYA
+413 KFPEDTPNYRRRYV
-426 AETKPSNRSI
+426 AEAKPSNRSI
-436 DRVEDRRLGKLT
+436 DRVEDRRFGKLQ

-460 ASPKDRFQVAKEK
+460 ASPKDRFNVAKEK
-473 FKNLERERFNR
+473 FMNLERERFNR
-484 ELEQHMAIRR
+484 ELEAHMAMRR

-516 QDRHRELSSRRE
+516 DRHRELGSRRE
-528 PDRSH
+528 PERSH
-533 RDLER
+533 RDIER
-538 SHREPERFKDPGRMH
+538 SHREPERRNKEVERV
-553 DIDRDI
+553 RDAGA
-559 PHREVERL
+559 PELAHREMERL
-567 PRVSRKREDVK
+567 PRVGRKRDDLK
-578 RFEYGA
+578 RYEYGN
-584 EDYLDR
+584 EEYLSR

-605 RRELDRRIDEDEIIE
+605 RRELDRRIDEDEVME
-620 PVIEDRRRDWSDR
+620 PVIEERRRDWTDR
-633 QRAFSRSRLLDD
+633 QRAFSRSRLLDE
-645 QRQSFAEGDR
+645 QRQSYAEGDR
-655 ERYYEREYR
+655 ERYYDR
-664 DYRELSDRQPAKFR
+664 DYRDFRDLADRQQTKFR

>member
-37 VQLLEERSRELEPF
+37 IQLLEDRARELEPF

-128 THLQAL
+128 THLLAL

-158 VSKKPPDS
+158 ASKKPPDS

-204 KKGLGKSPIL
+204 KSPIL

-220 DTVHRQKGNLSNID
+220 DTVHRQKGNLNNID

-272 EYTRQHDNHST
+272 EYTRQQDNHST

-300 DASPRRAASPRHAAS
+300 DASPRRGA
-315 PRRATSPRRA
+315 SPRRA
-325 SPPRRVASPPRRAAS
+325 SPRRTSPH
-340 PQRRAVSPQ
+340 
-349 RRAVSPQRRAV
+349 
-360 SPPRRALSP
+360 RALSP
-369 RRYDRGFNDDFAE
+369 RRYDRGYNDDFSD
-382 QFRDDLAPFREQ
+382 QFRDQLAPFREQ
-394 TGFDRHHRHESLER
+394 AAFERRHRHESLER
-408 VKEKE
+408 VKEKQE
-413 KYDDEPSYRRRYA
+413 KFVDETPNYRRRYV

-436 DRVEDRRLGKLT
+436 DRVEDRRFGKLQ

-455 LKLAE
+455 LKIAE
-460 ASPKDRFQVAKEK
+460 IASPKDRFQVAKEK

-506 PEEERRDERQ
+506 PEEERRDERPE
-516 QDRHRELSSRRE
+516 RHRELSSRRE

-533 RDLER
+533 RDSER
-538 SHREPERFKDPGRMH
+538 SQREPERFKDPERMH
-553 DIDRDI
+553 DLDRDL
-559 PHREVERL
+559 PHREIERL
-567 PRVSRKREDVK
+567 PRVSRKRDEVK

-584 EDYLDR
+584 EEYLDR
-590 IEPKPHREEFDRYRE
+590 IEPKPHREDFDRYRE

-620 PVIEDRRRDWSDR
+620 PVIEERRRDWSDR

-645 QRQSFAEGDR
+645 QRQSYAEGDR
-655 ERYYEREYR
+655 DRYYER
-664 DYRELSDRQPAKFR
+664 DYREYRELADRQPAKFR

>member
-22 QESRGLRGEEFALPA
+22 QESRGLRGEEFAIPA
-37 VQLLEERSRELEPF
+37 IRLLEERARDLEPF

-61 LKIIQNVTA
+61 LKIIQNVTS

-104 PLTGCP
+104 PITGCP

-117 CDSDHTAEMLY
+117 CDSDNTAEMLF

-158 VSKKPPDS
+158 SKKPPDS

-179 SNEERCVANLY
+179 SNEDRNVANLY
-190 DSLAAELKQKLSTG
+190 DSLAAELKQKLST
-204 KKGLGKSPIL
+204 GKSPIL

-220 DTVHRQKGNLSNID
+220 DTVHRQKGNLNNID

-242 IVGVN
+242 IVGIN

-272 EYTRQHDNHST
+272 EYPRHDNHST

-294 MMHEAF
+294 LMHEAF
-300 DASPRRAASPRHAAS
+300 DASPPRRAPS
-315 PRRATSPRRA
+315 PRRL
-325 SPPRRVASPPRRAAS
+325 SPPRRT
-340 PQRRAVSPQ
+340 
-349 RRAVSPQRRAV
+349 
-360 SPPRRALSP
+360 LSP
-369 RRYDRGFNDDFAE
+369 RNFDRTPYNDDYND
-382 QFRDDLAPFREQ
+382 QYRDQLAPFRDQATFERR
-394 TGFDRHHRHESLER
+394 FRHESLER
-408 VKEKE
+408 PKEKFANSID
-413 KYDDEPSYRRRYA
+413 KTDKFDDDTPNYRRRYVP
-426 AETKPSNRSI
+426 ETKQSNRNI
-436 DRVEDRRLGKLT
+436 DRTEDRRYGKLQ

-455 LKLAE
+455 LKVADT
-460 ASPKDRFQVAKEK
+460 SPKERFNVAKEK
-473 FKNLERERFNR
+473 FMNLERERFNR
-484 ELEQHMAIRR
+484 ELEAHMAIRR

-506 PEEERRDERQ
+506 PEEERRDERPERQ
-516 QDRHRELSSRRE
+516 RESGSRRE
-528 PDRSH
+528 IDRPHRETERPH

-538 SHREPERFKDPGRMH
+538 SHRDPDRRKD
-553 DIDRDI
+553 DRIRDLV
-559 PHREVERL
+559 PTDLGHREIERL
-567 PRVSRKREDVK
+567 PRVGRKREDLK
-578 RFEYGA
+578 RYEYGT
-584 EDYLDR
+584 EEYLNR
-590 IEPKPHREEFDRYRE
+590 IEPKEHRDDFDRYRE
-605 RRELDRRIDEDEIIE
+605 RRELDRRIEEDEIIE
-620 PVIEDRRRDWSDR
+620 PVIDDRRRDWNDR
-633 QRAFSRSRLLDD
+633 QKAFSRSRLLDE
-645 QRQSFAEGDR
+645 QRQSYVEGDR
-655 ERYYEREYR
+655 DRYFER
-664 DYRELSDRQPAKFR
+664 DYRDFRDLAERQPAKFR